1 MSKKIV
7 TIGIAVVLACVVFVG
22 VCANLSFVNAETLS
36 DEAYTSSDHL
46 LNANG
51 TTETKTIQDFAEEV
65 KAAANNDEV
74 SDLEKVIPT
83 KYLNSSTD
91 ITVNYCGAEYGYYF
105 ELDKDTMKID
115 QAKMAEDIAEYGL
128 YTYEEFS
135 QLVPVSQQVFEAF
148 NGSYLK
154 IAVGKGMIDTETL
167 IALAERYSAYLN

>member
-7 TIGIAVVLACVVFVG
+7 TIGIAIVLACVVFVG
-22 VCANLSFVNAETLS
+22 VCANLSFVSAETLS

-91 ITVNYCGAEYGYYF
+91 ITVNYCGAEYG
-105 ELDKDTMKID
+105 
-115 QAKMAEDIAEYGL
+115 L

>member
-51 TTETKTIQDFAEEV
+51 TTETKTIQNFAEEV

-105 ELDKDTMKID
+105 ELDKRHH
-115 QAKMAEDIAEYGL
+115 EDR
-128 YTYEEFS
+128 S
-135 QLVPVSQQVFEAF
+135 SK
-148 NGSYLK
+148 NGR
-154 IAVGKGMIDTETL
+154 
-167 IALAERYSAYLN
+167 RYSGIRIVHLRGVFAACTRVAAGIRSV

>member
-51 TTETKTIQDFAEEV
+51 TTETKTIQNFAEEV

-74 SDLEKVIPT
+74 SRSGESYPDEISQFLH
-83 KYLNSSTD
+83 
-91 ITVNYCGAEYGYYF
+91 GYHR
-105 ELDKDTMKID
+105 
-115 QAKMAEDIAEYGL
+115 
-128 YTYEEFS
+128 
-135 QLVPVSQQVFEAF
+135 QLLRRGVRILF
-148 NGSYLK
+148 
-154 IAVGKGMIDTETL
+154 
-167 IALAERYSAYLN
+167 

>member
-7 TIGIAVVLACVVFVG
+7 TMAHIPITYSHLCYYVNGMLSVPGGIDGMF
-22 VCANLSFVNAETLS
+22 NIF
-36 DEAYTSSDHL
+36 
-46 LNANG
+46 
-51 TTETKTIQDFAEEV
+51 EV
-65 KAAANNDEV
+65 
-74 SDLEKVIPT
+74 
-83 KYLNSSTD
+83 
-91 ITVNYCGAEYGYYF
+91 
-105 ELDKDTMKID
+105 DKDTMKID